1 MRNRS
6 WRFFNTRNSKKGNEV
21 CDPEIQ
27 KLSQRI
33 AAESADRRAAIAQV
47 QDLATPE
54 TVSANIERLGG
65 DLARFEAR
73 VGDLRQ
79 IARFAA

>member
-1 MRNRS
+1 MGCPPGYCSETVR
-6 WRFFNTRNSKKGNEV
+6 K
-21 CDPEIQ
+21 
-27 KLSQRI
+27 KLSERI
-33 AAESADRRAAIAQV
+33 AAESAELRAAIAQM
-47 QDLATPE
+47 QDLARPE
-54 TVSANIERLGG
+54 TVSANIERLGS